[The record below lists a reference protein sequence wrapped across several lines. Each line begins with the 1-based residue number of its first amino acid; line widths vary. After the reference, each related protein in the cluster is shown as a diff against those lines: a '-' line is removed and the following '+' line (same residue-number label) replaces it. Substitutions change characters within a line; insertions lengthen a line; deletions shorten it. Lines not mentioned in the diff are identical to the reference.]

1 MKVINCS
8 NPKFNPWRDRWQ
20 MPLESVIDILMVK
33 THIKKYTIVVI
44 NGNENHMKYIFIL
57 TKMSKV

>member
-1 MKVINCS
+1 
-8 NPKFNPWRDRWQ
+8 